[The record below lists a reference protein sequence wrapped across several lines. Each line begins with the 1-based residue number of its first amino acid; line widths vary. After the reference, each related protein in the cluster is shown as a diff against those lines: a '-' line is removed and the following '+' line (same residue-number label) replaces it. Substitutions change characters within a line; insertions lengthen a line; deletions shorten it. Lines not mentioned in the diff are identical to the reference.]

1 MPKQNRASMQS
12 RIILFVAIVGL
23 AMIGA
28 ALLYPLLPDAEG
40 SQLSARHL
48 RATADAL
55 DERATEIAQ
64 AATRQAPSSLLD
76 QLGISSA
83 NGSTPVPSANPAKN
97 SNLTSR
103 QSPVPW
109 GESWP
114 TPDGLLIRVVDVDLD
129 AWPRV
134 LAENQFNDPPAEGIR
149 MVMVM
154 VEVTNEDGGSDTPCK
169 IDDSDYRV
177 VGERG
182 VIYSSF
188 DSTTRCGV
196 IPDELDWELFSGA
209 TVSGNV
215 CVMLPKDEGEL
226 RLIYKPGSGW
236 DEDVVYFDLAE

>member
-1 MPKQNRASMQS
+1 MPIQNRASMQS

-28 ALLYPLLPDAEG
+28 ALLYAFLSDAED

-64 AATRQAPSSLLD
+64 AATRQAPTSLLD
-76 QLGISSA
+76 QLGIS
-83 NGSTPVPSANPAKN
+83 TPTAHTPAPSDGPTKSANP
-97 SNLTSR
+97 TSR

-109 GESWP
+109 GQSWP
-114 TPDGLLIRVVDVDLD
+114 TPDGLVIRVVDVDLD

-134 LAENQFNDPPAEGIR
+134 LAENQFNDPPAEGMR
-149 MVMVM
+149 MVMVS
-154 VEVTNEDGGSDTPCK
+154 VEVTNQSGDAETPRK
-169 IDDSDYRV
+169 IDDSDYRL
-177 VGERG
+177 VGDRG

-196 IPDELDWELFSGA
+196 IPDELDWELFPDA
-209 TVSGNV
+209 TVTGNV
-215 CVMLPKDEGEL
+215 CVMLPQDEGEL

-236 DEDVVYFDLAE
+236 GEEVVYFDLTE